1 MKLKKW
7 QEWTIVAVAGLL
19 VVAAAGATYYFLTVD
34 KSATQNIQNTNKANA
49 EVTAIDAALKD
60 ANDLNL
66 TDLDSID
73 AELNSI
79 DLTGV

>member
-7 QEWTIVAVAGLL
+7 HEWTIVVLVGLL
-19 VVAAAGATYYFLTVD
+19 VVVAAGATYYFLTVD
-34 KSATQNIQNTNKANA
+34 KSANQNSSITAKSDAD
-49 EVTAIDAALKD
+49 VTAIDAALKD

-79 DLTGV
+79 DLSGV

>member
-1 MKLKKW
+1 MELKKW
-7 QEWTIVAVAGLL
+7 HEWTIVAVVGLL
-19 VVAAAGATYYFLTVD
+19 VVVAAGATYYFLTID
-34 KSATQNIQNTNKANA
+34 KSASQNSSITAKSDAD
-49 EVTAIDAALKD
+49 VTAIDAALKD

-79 DLTGV
+79 DLSGV